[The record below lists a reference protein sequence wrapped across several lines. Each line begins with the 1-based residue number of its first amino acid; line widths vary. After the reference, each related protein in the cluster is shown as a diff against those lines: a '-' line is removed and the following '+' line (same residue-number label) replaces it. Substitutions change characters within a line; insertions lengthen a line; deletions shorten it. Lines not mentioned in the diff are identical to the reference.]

1 MKHEPMNRALNLMR
15 RSVANHALIDEE
27 KQLSGSCTYLQ
38 IPTLS
43 QQQRLAFST
52 KSPPTR
58 ALAPPLGPLY
68 KGGPR
73 GGAMALTFDES
84 KPALSHK

>member
-1 MKHEPMNRALNLMR
+1 MKHGPMNRTFDLVC
-15 RSVANHALIDEE
+15 RSVADHALIDEE
-27 KQLSGSCTYLQ
+27 KQLSGSCTYL
-38 IPTLS
+38 PVPALS
-43 QQQRLAFST
+43 QQQSLTFST

-73 GGAMALTFDES
+73 GGLW
-84 KPALSHK
+84 P